1 MYRALVFKEWRE
13 LWWTG
18 AVALVVLC
26 CVVWNEIGLSV
37 DLETFAV
44 TRHDINQIPFRSEN
58 MQGAVTVVSC
68 CLAVV
73 LGLWQTLGESVRG
86 TWRYL
91 RQRPIPFSRLLL
103 TKGAAGIGL
112 LFFSTGVPLA
122 VYLMWAASEGWH
134 SSPFEWQMAA
144 PTFLGWASSTAAYLA
159 AFLVGIR
166 EARWYGSR
174 LWPAAP
180 VVILYLY
187 FGQFEASSFPAG
199 ILYLYFGQFE
209 ASSFPA
215 GGVILAV
222 AMVLVG
228 AILYAASERDD

>member
-1 MYRALVFKEWRE
+1 MYRALLLKEWRE

-18 AVALVVLC
+18 GIALLVLC
-26 CVVWNEIGLSV
+26 GVVWDEVGLAV
-37 DLETFAV
+37 DFEKIRIIRRDLH
-44 TRHDINQIPFRSEN
+44 RIPFRSDD
-58 MQGAVTVVSC
+58 MQAAVTSVAC

-103 TKGAAGIGL
+103 TKVVAGLWI
-112 LFFSTGVPLA
+112 LFFSIGVPFAL
-122 VYLMWAASEGWH
+122 YLIWATTEGWH
-134 SSPFEWQMAA
+134 SSPFEWQMAT
-144 PTFLGWASSTAAYLA
+144 PTLYGWAGSAAVYLA

-174 LWPAAP
+174 LWPFGP
-180 VVILYLY
+180 VGVLYLF
-187 FGQFEASSFPAG
+187 FGQFGTVSYPVGSVTM
-199 ILYLYFGQFE
+199 I
-209 ASSFPA
+209 
-215 GGVILAV
+215 AV
-222 AMVLVG
+222 VVLLG

>member
-1 MYRALVFKEWRE
+1 MYTALVLKEWRE

-26 CVVWNEIGLSV
+26 CVVWDEVGLFL
-37 DLETFAV
+37 DFEHFDI
-44 TRHDINQIPFRSEN
+44 TRRQLSQIPFRSDD
-58 MQGAVTVVSC
+58 MQMAVTSVAC

-91 RQRPIPFSRLLL
+91 RQRPISFSRLLL
-103 TKGAAGIGL
+103 IKVAAGLGL
-112 LFFSTGVPLA
+112 LLVGTGMPLA
-122 VYLMWAASEGWH
+122 LYLMWALSEGLH
-134 SSPFEWQMAA
+134 SSPFEWEMAA
-144 PTFLGWASSTAAYLA
+144 PTLFGWAASTAVYLA

-180 VVILYLY
+180 VVVLYLF
-187 FGQFEASSFPAG
+187 FGQFETS
-199 ILYLYFGQFE
+199 LYTFAAALMVV
-209 ASSFPA
+209 A
-215 GGVILAV
+215 LA
-222 AMVLVG
+222 LLG
-228 AILYAASERDD
+228 SILYAAGERDD